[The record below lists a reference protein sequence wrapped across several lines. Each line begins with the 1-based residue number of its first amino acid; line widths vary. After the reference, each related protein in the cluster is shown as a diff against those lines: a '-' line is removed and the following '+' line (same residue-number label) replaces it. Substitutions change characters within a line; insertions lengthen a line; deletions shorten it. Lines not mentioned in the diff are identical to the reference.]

1 MGYCTEAG
9 YVYIYLFF
17 YGPSCLLHGME
28 NLSSASVKPNAT
40 ITATRIKPMKLRRA
54 QPSAIK
60 ASLKGRSWSGET
72 AGILGRVWVYWMQNP
87 GGHLV
92 LCLHLFLILLWQFS
106 GFTPAL
112 WLLNYL
118 GSSKWAL
125 VRKQESVDNW
135 IGVFFF
141 PPHAQQAA
149 SIPGVFWTFSLL
161 RQFYTWSIIPEQQ
174 TNFPEFSNG
183 TSSSKSKL
191 HRKGSMSF
199 FC

>member
-1 MGYCTEAG
+1 
-9 YVYIYLFF
+9 
-17 YGPSCLLHGME
+17 ME

-60 ASLKGRSWSGET
+60 ASLKGRSWSGGT

-141 PPHAQQAA
+141 PPPILSRQRPSPGCSGLSPYSDSSTLGPSYQNNKLIFQSFQTGPAPVKVSYTVREQCHFSA
-149 SIPGVFWTFSLL
+149 SVSLDKVNQNL
-161 RQFYTWSIIPEQQ
+161 
-174 TNFPEFSNG
+174 N
-183 TSSSKSKL
+183 
-191 HRKGSMSF
+191 
-199 FC
+199 